1 MDFVGHG
8 TDERLWWLGGIWWGL
23 WLIGVVWSRRTDDS
37 TVATSSVVGSRLPL
51 ALEGANVALLVH
63 LLGAGGI
70 AMPAITQLLWLVWAL
85 RIGSAESPIP
95 TLGEKTPSE
104 SWRRGVLAGQ
114 FSAVGCAL
122 VAAALSV
129 VCLWTATMPELLCRT
144 SMQAGDFEWGRRQIE
159 AAQARYLA
167 AAEGDRW
174 AIEPLERLADL
185 ALQRWQQTQRE
196 ADFDIT
202 LLHLHAVCD
211 RLPFASRSHRRLGH
225 AWLVRFDRSHSPD
238 HARMATESFATAVER
253 YPHHAALLS
262 EWAIA
267 CEGAGLSDAAREG
280 ARRAIRQDD
289 INRQAG
295 HSDKY
300 LNAEFRRRMDRLAG

>member
-1 MDFVGHG
+1 M
-8 TDERLWWLGGIWWGL
+8 
-23 WLIGVVWSRRTDDS
+23 
-37 TVATSSVVGSRLPL
+37 PL

-70 AMPAITQLLWLVWAL
+70 AMPAITQLLWLVWAM
-85 RIGSAESPIP
+85 RIGPAESPIP

-104 SWRRGVLAGQ
+104 SWRGGVLAGQ

-122 VAAALSV
+122 VAAAMSV

-196 ADFDIT
+196 ADFDIARQ
-202 LLHLHAVCD
+202 HLHAICD

-225 AWLVRFDRSHSPD
+225 AWLARFDRSHSPD
-238 HARMATESFATAVER
+238 HARMAAASFAAAVER

-267 CEGAGLSDAAREG
+267 CEGAGMSEMAREA

-300 LNAEFRRRMDRLAG
+300 LNAEIRRRMDRLAG